1 MASALQLPPQSPSP
15 SGQVLALLSTL
26 SNPSSSSS
34 QDAHAR
40 HALALKARDDA
51 LSLSND
57 SYSNLCTEF
66 CRVLCCQSPESLS
79 MEVLKDFHDSLAGDS
94 DMFHKCCGWI
104 QNNGGSNA
112 QREGIMMWN
121 TLRQMAG
128 LLLKNALVSPPPPSA
143 LAQTKRM
150 KLSPEAA
157 TEIKHALLRCLTD
170 ALSPIRGVAST
181 AIARCCTAA
190 VYLEKSMGIFFSVK
204 NWVELVPFIL
214 HCVQVGNNTQQ
225 TIHSRDSI
233 EHHAGIGALV
243 ALRKLLEDI
252 PNRVAAEAPST
263 SFHELVPALLTCLQS
278 PLQTR
283 RKEALACLN
292 VFIFP
297 MPGALVAN
305 MDRYLGGLSA
315 LASDE
320 SAEIRQLVC
329 QGIVSL
335 LSQRAEYIKPHFA
348 SIVTFMLTATSD
360 ADPNVALEACDFWLT
375 FASLD
380 EDSYDD
386 EMMGCVAQSLPQ
398 LLPVLL
404 NGMVYPPDK
413 IEELLEDNAI
423 DERGGDDRQQDLA
436 PVFHSAKTKGQ
447 YDSEDDD
454 SEDEGSDD
462 DMDNDDGEW
471 SLRKCSAAS
480 LDSLAGIFGASYVL
494 PPLLPALQE
503 GLQNTDQWIREA
515 CILALGAISEGCMTE
530 ITPHLPQLHP
540 FLLTQLTSQDSLPQ
554 LRCISAWALGRYASW
569 TVTADDPSL
578 VACSIEALVGRLL
591 DRNRKVQVAT
601 CSALG
606 VYVEAAGDLMTLYLE
621 PVYRALMEALQ
632 LYRARS
638 ILCLFDTLG
647 VMADNVGT
655 AIGEGSLPGIYVPP
669 ILKYWNDIGRE
680 NPMDRTLLPLMECLG
695 SITVVCGM
703 NYQPWA
709 VETFEMAMS
718 TIEGC
723 MMIISHYNNISDVD
737 DELAD
742 PMICAIDLIDG
753 LIEGLGSNFATLVA
767 GSARF
772 GPTFPNLLG
781 QIVSH
786 DIPGVRISAF
796 AVLGDLARQAPT
808 LIEAG
813 LPTLISEAVSSID
826 PTHPAVC
833 NNSLWALGEI
843 CVRCGENAG
852 PLNPNA
858 ADLLQNL
865 IPLLMGNSV
874 DIDGNPIDTPVP
886 GIVENA
892 AITMGRLARVNPS
905 FVAPEL
911 SRFLLGWCDGLSKI
925 SNPIERR
932 DAFNGF
938 VLALRANPHSIQG
951 AGPLSQIIGSILFAV
966 VSWHVAP
973 DDLLKGASLF
983 MVYHDFQPFPSEF
996 GELKASLTQ
1005 LLSDLKASAGQ
1016 DSWNEVESQ
1025 MPVNVKRLIK
1035 EVYNIDI

>member
-1 MASALQLPPQSPSP
+1 MASALQLPPQSASP

-51 LSLSND
+51 LSSSND

-66 CRVLCCQSPESLS
+66 CRVLCCQSPELLS
-79 MEVLKDFHDSLAGDS
+79 MEVLKEFHDSLAGDT
-94 DMFHKCCGWI
+94 DMFHKFCGWI
-104 QNNGGSNA
+104 QNNGGNSNA
-112 QREGIMMWN
+112 QRDQGMMMWN

-143 LAQTKRM
+143 LVQTKRM
-150 KLSPEAA
+150 KLSLEAA
-157 TEIKHALLRCLTD
+157 TEIKHGLLRCLTD

-190 VYLEKSMGIFFSVK
+190 VYLEKSMGIFFSVG

-214 HCVQVGNNTQQ
+214 HCVQIGNTTQQ
-225 TIHSRDSI
+225 TSIDSM
-233 EHHAGIGALV
+233 EQHAGIGALV
-243 ALRKLLEDI
+243 TLRKLLEDI

-278 PLQTR
+278 PIQTR

-297 MPGALVAN
+297 MPGSLVAN

-360 ADPNVALEACDFWLT
+360 SDPSVALEACDFWLT

-404 NGMVYPPDK
+404 KGMVYPPDK

-447 YDSEDDD
+447 YDSDDDD
-454 SEDEGSDD
+454 SEGGGSDD
-462 DMDNDDGEW
+462 EMDDDDGEW

-503 GLQNTDQWIREA
+503 GLRHSDQWFREA
-515 CILALGAISEGCMTE
+515 SILALGAISDGCMAE

-540 FLLTQLTSQDSLPQ
+540 FLLSQLTSQDSLPQ

-591 DRNRKVQVAT
+591 DRNKKVQVAT

-606 VYVEAAGDLMTLYLE
+606 VYVEAAGDLMTPYLE

-632 LYRARS
+632 LYRTRS

-647 VMADNVGT
+647 VMADNVGA
-655 AIGEGSLPGIYVPP
+655 AIGEGPLPGMYVPP
-669 ILKYWNDIGRE
+669 ILKRWNDIGRE
-680 NPMDRTLLPLMECLG
+680 NPMDRSLLPLMECLG

-718 TIEGC
+718 TIEGS
-723 MMIISHYNNISDVD
+723 MLIISHYNDISDVD

-772 GPTFPNLLG
+772 GPTFPNLLQ
-781 QIVSH
+781 QIVAH

-813 LPTLISEAVSSID
+813 LPTLLSEAISSID
-826 PTHPAVC
+826 PMHPAVC

-852 PLNPNA
+852 PLTPNA

-865 IPLLMGNSV
+865 IPLLMGNSI

-892 AITMGRLARVNPS
+892 AITLGRLACVNPS

-911 SRFLLGWCDGLSKI
+911 GRFLLGWCDGLSKI
-925 SNPIERR
+925 SNPTERK
-932 DAFNGF
+932 DAFSGF
-938 VLALRANPHSIQG
+938 ILALRANPHSIQN
-951 AGPLSQIIGSILFAV
+951 AGPGLSQTIGSILFAV
-966 VSWHVAP
+966 VSWHVAS
-973 DDLLKGASLF
+973 DDLLEGTNVLHSN
-983 MVYHDFQPFPSEF
+983 YGFQPFPGEF
-996 GELKASLTQ
+996 VELKQLLTQ
-1005 LLSDLKASAGQ
+1005 LLTDIKASAGQ
-1016 DSWNEVESQ
+1016 ESWNQAESQ
-1025 MPVNVKRLIK
+1025 MPVNVKRLMK
-1035 EVYNIDI
+1035 EVYNV

>member
-1 MASALQLPPQSPSP
+1 M
-15 SGQVLALLSTL
+15 
-26 SNPSSSSS
+26 
-34 QDAHAR
+34 
-40 HALALKARDDA
+40 
-51 LSLSND
+51 
-57 SYSNLCTEF
+57 
-66 CRVLCCQSPESLS
+66 LS
-79 MEVLKDFHDSLAGDS
+79 MEVLKNFHDSLAGDT

-104 QNNGGSNA
+104 QNTGGGNA
-112 QREGIMMWN
+112 QREQGIMIWN

-128 LLLKNALVSPPPPSA
+128 LLLKNALVSPPPPSSLNCA
-143 LAQTKRM
+143 TTSQSIQSKRM
-150 KLSPEAA
+150 KLSHEAA
-157 TEIKHALLRCLTD
+157 TEIKHGLLRCLTD
-170 ALSPIRGVAST
+170 AQSPIRGVAST

-190 VYLEKSMGIFFSVK
+190 VYLEKSMGIFFSVG

-214 HCVQVGNNTQQ
+214 HCVQAGNTNNET
-225 TIHSRDSI
+225 DSI
-233 EHHAGIGALV
+233 EQCAGIGALLT
-243 ALRKLLEDI
+243 LRKLLEDI
-252 PNRVAAEAPST
+252 PNRLAAEAPST

-278 PLQTR
+278 PIQTR

-297 MPGALVAN
+297 MPGSLVAN

-335 LSQRAEYIKPHFA
+335 LSKRAEYIKPHFA
-348 SIVTFMLTATSD
+348 SIVPFMLTATSD
-360 ADPNVALEACDFWLT
+360 ADPSVALEACDFWLT

-398 LLPVLL
+398 LLPILL
-404 NGMVYPPDK
+404 KGMVYPPDK
-413 IEELLEDNAI
+413 IEELMEDNAI

-436 PVFHSAKTKGQ
+436 PVFHKSKIKGQ
-447 YDSEDDD
+447 Y
-454 SEDEGSDD
+454 GSDD
-462 DMDNDDGEW
+462 DDSDDGGSDDEMDDDDGEW

-503 GLQNTDQWIREA
+503 GLRHTDQWFREA
-515 CILALGAISEGCMTE
+515 SILALGAISDGCMAE

-540 FLLTQLTSQDSLPQ
+540 FLLSQLTSSDSLPQ
-554 LRCISAWALGRYASW
+554 IRCISAWTLGRYASW

-606 VYVEAAGDLMTLYLE
+606 VYVEAAGDLMTPYLE
-621 PVYRALMEALQ
+621 PVYRVLMNAIQ
-632 LYRARS
+632 QYRARS

-647 VMADNVGT
+647 VMAENIGA
-655 AIGEGSLPGIYVPP
+655 AIGEGPLPGIYVPP
-669 ILKYWNDIGRE
+669 ILKRWNDIGRE
-680 NPMDRTLLPLMECLG
+680 NPMDRSLLPLMECLG
-695 SITVVCGM
+695 SITVACGM

-723 MMIISHYNNISDVD
+723 MMIISHYNDLSDVD

-772 GPTFPNLLG
+772 GPTFPNLLQ
-781 QIVSH
+781 QIVAH

-808 LIEAG
+808 LIETG
-813 LPTLISEAVSSID
+813 LPMLLSEAISSID

-843 CVRCGENAG
+843 CVRCGGNDA
-852 PLNPNA
+852 PLTPHA
-858 ADLLQNL
+858 EDFLQNL
-865 IPLLMGNSV
+865 IPLLMGNSI

-892 AITMGRLARVNPS
+892 SITMGRLACVNAN

-911 SRFLLGWCDGLSKI
+911 GRFLLGWCDGLSKI
-925 SNPIERR
+925 SDPNERK
-932 DAFNGF
+932 DAFSGF
-938 VLALRANPHSIQG
+938 VLALRANPQSIHS
-951 AGPLSQIIGSILFAV
+951 AGPGLPQTIGSILFAV

-973 DDLLKGASLF
+973 DDMLQGANILNGN
-983 MVYHDFQPFPSEF
+983 YGFQPFPSQF
-996 GELKASLTQ
+996 VELQESLTH
-1005 LLSDLKASAGQ
+1005 LLTDLKSSTGQ
-1016 DSWNEVESQ
+1016 ESWIEVESQ
-1025 MPVNVKRLIK
+1025 MPSNVKRLMK
-1035 EVYNIDI
+1035 QVYNI

>member
-1 MASALQLPPQSPSP
+1 
-15 SGQVLALLSTL
+15 
-26 SNPSSSSS
+26 
-34 QDAHAR
+34 
-40 HALALKARDDA
+40 
-51 LSLSND
+51 
-57 SYSNLCTEF
+57 
-66 CRVLCCQSPESLS
+66 
-79 MEVLKDFHDSLAGDS
+79 MEVLTDFHDSLADT

-104 QNNGGSNA
+104 QNHNGGSGNA
-112 QREGIMMWN
+112 LQRNQGMMMWN

-128 LLLKNALVSPPPPSA
+128 LLLKNALVSPPPPSSLNNNSTA
-143 LAQTKRM
+143 AQPMQSRRM

-157 TEIKHALLRCLTD
+157 TEIKHGLLRCLTD
-170 ALSPIRGVAST
+170 AQSPIRGVAST

-190 VYLEKSMGIFFSVK
+190 VYLEKSMGIFFSVG

-214 HCVQVGNNTQQ
+214 HCVQVGNTTQQ
-225 TIHSRDSI
+225 TNGNNNNNNNNNTDSI
-233 EHHAGIGALV
+233 EQCAGIGALLT
-243 ALRKLLEDI
+243 LRKLLEDI
-252 PNRVAAEAPST
+252 PNRLAAEAPST

-278 PLQTR
+278 PIQPR

-292 VFIFP
+292 TFIFP
-297 MPGALVAN
+297 MPGSLIAN

-360 ADPNVALEACDFWLT
+360 ADPSVALEACDFWLT

-386 EMMGCVAQSLPQ
+386 EMMGCVAQALPQ

-404 NGMVYPPDK
+404 KGMVYTPEK
-413 IEELLEDNAI
+413 QEELLEDNAI
-423 DERGGDDRQQDLA
+423 DENGGDDRQQDLA
-436 PVFHSAKTKGQ
+436 PVFHKSKTKGQ
-447 YDSEDDD
+447 YDSDDDD
-454 SEDEGSDD
+454 SDDDGSDD
-462 DMDNDDGEW
+462 EMDDDGEW

-494 PPLLPALQE
+494 PSLLPSLQE
-503 GLQNTDQWIREA
+503 GLRHLDQWFREA
-515 CILALGAISEGCMTE
+515 SILALGAISDGCMTE

-540 FLLTQLTSQDSLPQ
+540 FLLSQLTSPDSLPQ

-591 DRNRKVQVAT
+591 DHNKKVQVAT

-606 VYVEAAGDLMTLYLE
+606 VYVEAAGDLMTPYLE
-621 PVYRALMEALQ
+621 PVYRVLMDALQ
-632 LYRARS
+632 LYRTRS

-647 VMADNVGT
+647 VMADNVGA
-655 AIGEGSLPGIYVPP
+655 AIGEGPLPGIYVPP
-669 ILKYWNDIGRE
+669 ILKRWNDIGRE
-680 NPMDRTLLPLMECLG
+680 NPMDRSLLPLMECLG

-723 MMIISHYNNISDVD
+723 MLIITHYDDISDVD

-742 PMICAIDLIDG
+742 PVICAIDLIDG
-753 LIEGLGSNFATLVA
+753 LIEGLGSNFTTLVA

-772 GPTFPNLLG
+772 GPTFPNLLL
-781 QIVSH
+781 QSVSH
-786 DIPGVRISAF
+786 DIPSVRLSAF

-813 LPTLISEAVSSID
+813 LPMLLSNAISSID

-843 CVRCGENAG
+843 CVRCGDNAG
-852 PLNPNA
+852 PLTPHA
-858 ADLLQNL
+858 ADLVQNL
-865 IPLLMGNSV
+865 IPLLMGNSI

-886 GIVENA
+886 GIAENA
-892 AITMGRLARVNPS
+892 AITLGRLACVNPS

-911 SRFLLGWCDGLSKI
+911 GRFLLGWCDGLSKV

-932 DAFNGF
+932 DAFTGF
-938 VLALRANPHSIQG
+938 VLALRANPHSIQS
-951 AGPLSQIIGSILFAV
+951 AGPGLSQTVGSILFAV
-966 VSWHVAP
+966 VSWHVSP
-973 DDLLKGASLF
+973 DDLLQGADLLNGNY
-983 MVYHDFQPFPSEF
+983 VFQPFPSEF
-996 GELKASLTQ
+996 AALKESLTQ
-1005 LLSDLKASAGQ
+1005 LLTDLKSSTGQ
-1016 DSWNEVESQ
+1016 ESWNQVESQ
-1025 MPVNVKRLIK
+1025 MPGNVKRLMK
-1035 EVYNIDI
+1035 EAYNV